1 MFESLQQ
8 IFNRFGMDAGRTASV
23 LAIVYGLNSI
33 ENYVELGVN
42 LAFLT
47 SVFSSTS
54 IILLIA
60 LFSHI
65 IRRIL
70 FPDLDMAAI
79 AKKAIETEQGAAI
92 VFASVCLVISMLIFV
107 NGGLLS

>member
-23 LAIVYGLNSI
+23 LAIVYALGNI
-33 ENYVELGVN
+33 EDYIVLGAKF
-42 LAFLT
+42 AFLS

-65 IRRIL
+65 TRRIF
-70 FPDLDMAAI
+70 FPDLDLAAI
-79 AKKAIETEQGAAI
+79 AKKAIETEQGAAV
-92 VFASVCLVISMLIFV
+92 VFASVCLVIATLIFV
-107 NGGLLS
+107 NANLLS

>member
-42 LAFLT
+42 FAFLT

-60 LFSHI
+60 LFSHM

-70 FPDLDMAAI
+70 FPDLDLASVAA
-79 AKKAIETEQGAAI
+79 KALETPTGSSV
-92 VFASVCLVISMLIFV
+92 VFASVCIVIAVLIYV
-107 NGGLLS
+107 NGHLLS